1 MMKQCLFACMMVI
14 VLGGCSR
21 KPTEIGGLETEVSSV
36 AGLVATGGVEVV
48 DSVSGLRRRI
58 EQMPDE
64 SRRRLLSRLE
74 SEVLSLRFDD
84 TDLAGRI
91 RSIGI
96 FWKLACAVSE
106 SSPERVDDPA
116 PRFRFRLEALKR
128 FRTELDR
135 SQASSHVV
143 RSNSASGSGGMKL
156 SLRGYRS
163 GLDFDFFH
171 AVREGFELGAFARFF
186 HGLPD
191 VEQAA
196 WKAELEKVAGRPV
209 RMFDPENPFAKLPE
223 YSGFKR

>member
-1 MMKQCLFACMMVI
+1 MKRFLLVCTMGI

-21 KPTEIGGLETEVSSV
+21 KPTEMDGLEAEVSSV

-48 DSVSGLRRRI
+48 DSVSDLRRRI

-64 SRRRLLSRLE
+64 SRGRLVSRLE

-96 FWKLACAVSE
+96 FWKLACVVSE
-106 SSPERVDDPA
+106 SSPERADDPA
-116 PRFRFRLEALKR
+116 SRFRFRLQALKR
-128 FRTELDR
+128 FRMELDR
-135 SQASSHVV
+135 SQASFLAVC
-143 RSNSASGSGGMKL
+143 SNSASGSGGMKL
-156 SLRGYRS
+156 SLRAYRS

-191 VEQAA
+191 EEQAA
-196 WKAELEKVAGRPV
+196 WRAELEKVAGRPV

-223 YSGFKR
+223 YGGFKR

>member
-1 MMKQCLFACMMVI
+1 MMKRFLLVCTMGI

-21 KPTEIGGLETEVSSV
+21 KPTEMGSLEAEVSSV

-58 EQMPDE
+58 ERMPDE
-64 SRRRLLSRLE
+64 SRGRLISRLE

-106 SSPERVDDPA
+106 RSPERADDPA
-116 PRFRFRLEALKR
+116 PRFRFRLQALKR
-128 FRTELDR
+128 FRMELDR
-135 SQASSHVV
+135 SQASFLAV
-143 RSNSASGSGGMKL
+143 RSNAASGSGGMKL

-191 VEQAA
+191 DEQAA
-196 WKAELEKVAGRPV
+196 WRAELEKVAGRPV

-223 YSGFKR
+223 YGGFKR

>member
-1 MMKQCLFACMMVI
+1 M
-14 VLGGCSR
+14 
-21 KPTEIGGLETEVSSV
+21 GGLETEVSSV

-58 EQMPDE
+58 ERMPDE
-64 SRRRLLSRLE
+64 SRGRLISRLE

-91 RSIGI
+91 RSVGI

-106 SSPERVDDPA
+106 SSLDRAYDDPA
-116 PRFRFRLEALKR
+116 QRFRFRLQALKR
-128 FRTELDR
+128 FRMELDR
-135 SQASSHVV
+135 SQASFLAVC
-143 RSNSASGSGGMKL
+143 SNSASGAGGMKL

-191 VEQAA
+191 EEQAA
-196 WKAELEKVAGRPV
+196 WRAELEKVAGRPV
-209 RMFDPENPFAKLPE
+209 RMFDPKNPFAKLPE
-223 YSGFKR
+223 YGGFKR

>member
-1 MMKQCLFACMMVI
+1 MKRFLLVCTMGI

-21 KPTEIGGLETEVSSV
+21 KPTEMGGLEVEVSSV

-58 EQMPDE
+58 ERMPDE
-64 SRRRLLSRLE
+64 SRGRLISRLE

-84 TDLAGRI
+84 TDLAERI

-106 SSPERVDDPA
+106 SSPERAHDPA
-116 PRFRFRLEALKR
+116 PRFRFRLQALKR

-135 SQASSHVV
+135 SKASFLAV
-143 RSNSASGSGGMKL
+143 RSNAASGAGGMKL

-191 VEQAA
+191 DEQAA
-196 WKAELEKVAGRPV
+196 WRAELEKVAGRPV
-209 RMFDPENPFAKLPE
+209 RMFDPKNPFAKLPE
-223 YSGFKR
+223 YGGFKR